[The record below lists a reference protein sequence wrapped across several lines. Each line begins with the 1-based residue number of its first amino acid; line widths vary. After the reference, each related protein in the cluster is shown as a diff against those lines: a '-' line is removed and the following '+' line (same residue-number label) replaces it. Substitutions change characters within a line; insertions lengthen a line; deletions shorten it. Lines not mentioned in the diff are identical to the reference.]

1 MRAVTGHI
9 NVARSIFD
17 HPMFDDGKPLSDREA
32 WLWLI
37 SNAAWRPV
45 QIKVRNGRASEMLNL
60 NRGQLSFSRSFLR
73 KAWRWTSE
81 KRVRTFLNRLERER
95 MVDLLTGKLQ
105 TVISIRNYGVF
116 QYGGTLSGPANG
128 PAMGQQWAG
137 KGPEEENIISIKS
150 KNALPSLSSAGFQE
164 WYAIYPKKK
173 SPEAAKRAFDKV
185 TGSGLIAL
193 PALMEKTRAFAAS
206 WAEKPKRERQFIP
219 YPASWLNA
227 GGYDDEPDGGE
238 PAPVV
243 RDPRSFTDA
252 EWTRRL
258 EHQRSGKEWQT
269 NRWGPPPGAAG
280 CLAPSR
286 LILSTVSAQIGHA
299 GDAAAAGGEGGPNA
313 AA

>member
-1 MRAVTGHI
+1 MKSAGHI

-32 WLWLI
+32 WLWLL
-37 SNAAWRPV
+37 SNAAWRPM
-45 QIKVRNGRASEMLNL
+45 QIMVRNGRASEMLNL
-60 NRGQLSFSRSFLR
+60 DRGQLSFSRSFLR

-81 KRVRTFLNRLERER
+81 KRVRTFLNRLEREC
-95 MVDLLTGKLQ
+95 MVDLLTGQLQ
-105 TVISIRNYGVF
+105 TVISICNYGAF
-116 QYGGTLSGPANG
+116 QSGGALTGPANG
-128 PAMGQQWAG
+128 PAMGQQRAVN
-137 KGPEEENIISIKS
+137 GPEEENIISIKS
-150 KNALPSLSSAGFQE
+150 KNALPSPEPEGFQE

-173 SPEAAKRAFDKV
+173 SPQAARRAFAKV

-206 WAEKPKRERQFIP
+206 WADKPKQERQFIP

-227 GGYDDEPDGGE
+227 GGYDDEPEGGGE

-252 EWTRRL
+252 EWIRRL

-269 NRWGPPPGAAG
+269 NRWGPSPGEPG
-280 CLAPSR
+280 CLVPSH
-286 LILSTVSAQIGHA
+286 LILSTVSAQIG
-299 GDAAAAGGEGGPNA
+299 GAA
-313 AA
+313 

>member
-1 MRAVTGHI
+1 MKSAGHI

-37 SNAAWRPV
+37 SNAAWRPM
-45 QIKVRNGRASEMLNL
+45 QIMVRNGRASEMLNL
-60 NRGQLSFSRSFLR
+60 DRGQLSFSRSFLQ

-81 KRVRTFLNRLERER
+81 KRVRTFLNRLDKGN
-95 MVDLLTGKLQ
+95 MVDLLTGRLQ
-105 TVISIRNYGVF
+105 TVI
-116 QYGGTLSGPANG
+116 LSVITMFFRMAAP
-128 PAMGQQWAG
+128 PRGQQTGRQWAS
-137 KGPEEENIISIKS
+137 KGPEEENIINIKS
-150 KNALPSLSSAGFQE
+150 KNALPSPDLEGFQE

-173 SPEAAKRAFDKV
+173 SPQAARRAFAKV
-185 TGSGLIAL
+185 TGTGLIAL

-206 WAEKPKRERQFIP
+206 WADKPKQERQFIP

-227 GGYDDEPDGGE
+227 GGYDDEPDGGGE

-252 EWTRRL
+252 EWIRRL

-269 NRWGPPPGAAG
+269 NRWGPSPGAPG
-280 CLAPSR
+280 CLVPSH
-286 LILSTVSAQIGHA
+286 LILSTVSAQTTG
-299 GDAAAAGGEGGPNA
+299 AA
-313 AA
+313 